1 MVLMTPW
8 LKRWSYARQREQVQ
22 AHIGSNAT
30 WLSLRVMSN
39 ILVLKP
45 GYVKLQQPSLV
56 MGGRGLGLLGLLMQ
70 L

>member
-22 AHIGSNAT
+22 PHIGRNAT
-30 WLSLRVMSN
+30 WLSLRVMSK

-45 GYVKLQQPSLV
+45 GYVKLQQP
-56 MGGRGLGLLGLLMQ
+56 
-70 L
+70 